1 MNMRDRDH
9 NTSPTGDVAGTD
21 AQDARPSDGPSSVT
35 AAAAASAYPAD
46 SGSSRR
52 ADAVPGAA
60 SATGAANPAAH
71 SSGDPSKLTEREA
84 ALTYTDTVHRAGF
97 DPAHPEEFE
106 ADKPTDRAVLIGLGG
121 RWLTDWALRI
131 AIAIVAGW
139 LLSKIIGFLWV
150 GILPILLAIILST
163 VLWPPVKYMR
173 IIKVPWALAALLSI
187 LFAFGLVAA
196 IIAAITP
203 SIVDQAPRLFDSASQ
218 GIREVQDWIQGPPL
232 NVQDEQMN
240 SAINEVTSVLQTR
253 GDEIANGVLTGVSAF
268 SSILITLV
276 LTIVL
281 TFFFIKDG
289 VKFLPWLR
297 RVVGRNA
304 GRHLTEVLTRSWVT
318 LSAFIRTQAIV
329 SFVDAFFIGLGLM
342 ILGVPLA
349 WALAVITFLA
359 GFIPIVGAFTA
370 GALAVLVALVSNG
383 FTTALIVLVLIIAV
397 QQLEGNVLQPVLQ
410 SRSMNLHPVVVLLGV
425 AAGGGLF
432 GIIGA
437 FLAVP
442 VAAVVAVILRYLG
455 EQIDL
460 RTGDRS
466 AADVNAATEEGKL
479 TAWLGELGSSR
490 FRKVPGLSGLA
501 AAVTGDSAGQAHHQS
516 HGRHH
521 DVESGAAET
530 ATAVAEPSDP
540 LDDDRDRDPHDDS
553 TAAATDP
560 GAGQDTRKP
569 SAAERLRGVF
579 GKARSALRSK

>member
-1 MNMRDRDH
+1 MSKRQRDH
-9 NTSPTGDVAGTD
+9 DPSASDEVAGSSPASSSRRRT
-21 AQDARPSDGPSSVT
+21 SSSVT
-35 AAAAASAYPAD
+35 AAAAASAYPTDTPTGPVSPA
-46 SGSSRR
+46 
-52 ADAVPGAA
+52 AAAPGAA
-60 SATGAANPAAH
+60 SATGAANPAART
-71 SSGDPSKLTEREA
+71 SGDPARLTEYEA
-84 ALTYTDTVHRAGF
+84 ALTYTDTVRRAGF
-97 DPAHPEEFE
+97 DPAHPEDFE

-121 RWLTDWALRI
+121 RWLTDWALRL
-131 AIAIVAGW
+131 AIVIMACW
-139 LLSKIIGFLWV
+139 LLSKIIGYLWV
-150 GILPILLAIILST
+150 GILPILLALILST

-173 IIKVPWALAALLSI
+173 KIKVPWSLAALLSI
-187 LFAFGLVAA
+187 LLAFGLVAG

-203 SIVDQAPRLFDSASQ
+203 SIVDQAPRLFDSASK
-218 GIREVQDWIQGPPL
+218 GIREIQDWIQGPPL

-240 SAINEVTSVLQTR
+240 SAINELTSVLQTR

-268 SSILITLV
+268 SSILVTLV

-297 RVVGRNA
+297 RIVGRNA

-349 WALAVITFLA
+349 WALAIITFLA

-383 FTTALIVLVLIIAV
+383 LTTALIVLVLVIAV

-442 VAAVVAVILRYLG
+442 VAAVVAVVLRYLG

-466 AADVNAATEEGKL
+466 AAEVNAATEEGKL

-501 AAVTGDSAGQAHHQS
+501 AAVSGDAPDHDSGTH
-516 HGRHH
+516 RHH
-521 DVESGAAET
+521 TEHP
-530 ATAVAEPSDP
+530 VAEPASAPEVSP
-540 LDDDRDRDPHDDS
+540 LDDDTS
-553 TAAATDP
+553 GTAPESAGTVATETD
-560 GAGQDTRKP
+560 GGSAGTP
-569 SAAERLRGVF
+569 SSSGGRLQAIF
-579 GKARSALRSK
+579 GRVRAALRSK